1 MTTTWFAIALIALVL
16 EVLSGTFYLLVL
28 SIACA
33 VTGTLAWGFNFPQTI
48 NLTICGILCLIGIIL
63 ATYWHKKKRV
73 IPMSDNTTYDDLDL
87 GQNVT
92 VIQQNN
98 DGLYQVQYRG
108 AIWQAQP
115 DNNAI
120 LINGQQAKIVGKN
133 ANILIVK

>member
-1 MTTTWFAIALIALVL
+1 MTWFAIALIALVL

-33 VTGTLAWGFNFPQTI
+33 ITGIIDHIFNPPDAI
-48 NLTICGILCLIGIIL
+48 NLTICGILSFIGIVL
-63 ATYWHKKKRV
+63 ATYWHRKKRV
-73 IPMSDNTTYDDLDL
+73 IPMSENTVYDDLDL

-92 VIQQNN
+92 VIGQNN

-108 AIWQAQP
+108 AVWQAQP
-115 DNNAI
+115 DNNAL